1 MKKVST
7 LHHPAKKENQ
17 MREKDIEAWIR
28 REIMKLG
35 GMFLKF
41 VSPGNDGVPDRI
53 AVFPDGRVVF
63 TELKAKNGKLSAVQ
77 MYQID
82 RLISMNQ
89 QVCVVYGMGGAEKFL
104 QDMKDHTVSSL
115 AYAGEGVY
123 EL

>member
-1 MKKVST
+1 
-7 LHHPAKKENQ
+7 
-17 MREKDIEAWIR
+17 MREKDIEARIR

-82 RLISMNQ
+82 RLISLHQ
-89 QVCVVYGMGGAEKFL
+89 HVCVVYGMSGAEEFL
-104 QDMKDHTVSSL
+104 QDMREHSVDSC
-115 AYAGEGVY
+115 AYDVDGVC
-123 EL
+123 ELREEVI

>member
-1 MKKVST
+1 M
-7 LHHPAKKENQ
+7 E
-17 MREKDIEAWIR
+17 REKEIEAYIR
-28 REIMKLG
+28 RGITKMG
-35 GMFLKF
+35 GLFFKF
-41 VSPGNDGVPDRI
+41 TSPGNDGVPDRI

-82 RLISMNQ
+82 RLISLHQ
-89 QVCVVYGMGGAEKFL
+89 QVCVVYGMGGAEEFL
-104 QDMKDHTVSSL
+104 RDMRDHTVSSL